1 MKNILIYVKS
11 KKKIYPSTS
20 LGGIESLNLGL
31 YKYLKTKENV
41 TLTNKILHKHKKKTW
56 DLIISSNDSKVF
68 NKINSKRNILW
79 LHNKIQIEKS
89 IRKGQF
95 LPMIFNK
102 IEAVFVSKYLEE
114 NTSKIYNFSKRIVIS
129 NFLLD
134 IFEKERINLKTKKE
148 LNFIWSVKRDYALN
162 EVVDVWCKEIFPRNR
177 KVSFHIFGVNKR
189 NKIFKKYNIFFHG
202 NVPKKTLIK
211 FYKKSTAMICLG
223 YDETFCLNAI
233 ESMSQGLPII
243 SLGVTAVGELLM
255 NNHNGFKIDK
265 IGDLPNV
272 VNKIINLN
280 NTKKMKISENSIKFS
295 KKFHFSKIKKKWSFL
310 IN

>member
-11 KKKIYPSTS
+11 NKKIYPSSS
-20 LGGIESLNLGL
+20 LGGIETLNLGL
-31 YKYLKTKENV
+31 YKYLKNKENV
-41 TLTNKILHKHKKKTW
+41 TLTNKILYKHKKKTW

-68 NKINSKRNILW
+68 NEINSKRNILW
-79 LHNKIQIEKS
+79 LHNKMQIEKS

-95 LPMIFNK
+95 LPMLLNK

-134 IFEKERINLKTKKE
+134 IFEKEKINLKIKKE

-162 EVVDVWCKEIFPRNR
+162 DVIDVWCKQIFPRNR
-177 KVSFHIFGVNKR
+177 NISFHIFGVTR
-189 NKIFKKYNIFFHG
+189 SDKIFKKYNIFFHG
-202 NVPKKTLIK
+202 NVSKKTLIK

-243 SLGVTAVGELLM
+243 SLGITAVKELLI
-255 NNHNGFKIDK
+255 NNYNGFKIDK
-265 IGDLPNV
+265 IDDLPNA

-280 NTKKMKISENSIKFS
+280 NKKKIKISKNSIKFT
-295 KKFHFSKIKKKWSFL
+295 KRFHLSTIKKKWNFL